1 MNNNAYDMLRV
12 NSPARVGLFVLI
24 TPKSMLSSSKFMLSL
39 SKYIKKNLR
48 NLLKKT
54 INYQLRSSREN
65 LHLLSVKPVQILQAS
80 SRAKRQL
87 SIINYQLSW
96 SACRFATTHR
106 AEVKGEAFAK
116 ISSVVAL
123 QARSDKRKSESL
135 GGKSNRVETKSK
147 SLETY
152 YFYAIRFFF
161 YAFLTFF

>member
-1 MNNNAYDMLRV
+1 
-12 NSPARVGLFVLI
+12 
-24 TPKSMLSSSKFMLSL
+24 MLSP
-39 SKYIKKNLR
+39 SKYTKKNLR
-48 NLLKKT
+48 NLLH
-54 INYQLRSSREN
+54 LR
-65 LHLLSVKPVQILQAS
+65 K
-80 SRAKRQL
+80 
-87 SIINYQLSW
+87 
-96 SACRFATTHR
+96 SARRFATTHR

-135 GGKSNRVETKSK
+135 GGKSNRAETKSNRVETKSK

>member
-1 MNNNAYDMLRV
+1 MTKSGGNGKLLTA
-12 NSPARVGLFVLI
+12 NSQLSTAKQSRELAFAVGEAGANFA
-24 TPKSMLSSSKFMLSL
+24 SKFESEAA
-39 SKYIKKNLR
+39 
-48 NLLKKT
+48 T
-54 INYQLRSSREN
+54 
-65 LHLLSVKPVQILQAS
+65 
-80 SRAKRQL
+80 
-87 SIINYQLSW
+87 
-96 SACRFATTHR
+96 ATTHR